1 MDTLAQLKTLLL
13 GKYAIEREIGRG
25 GMATVYL
32 ARDQRHDRPVALKVL
47 SPDLGAVLGVERF
60 LAEIRIT
67 ANLQHP
73 NLLPLY
79 DSGEAEGLLFYFM
92 PYVDGESLRAK
103 LLREKQLPIDEA
115 VHIAKAVASAIG
127 YAHRH
132 GVVHR
137 DLKPENIL
145 LHDGRPLVAD
155 FGIALAVSK
164 AGGERITQT
173 GMSLGTP
180 QYMSPEQATGDR
192 PIDGR
197 TDIYSLGAVLY
208 EMLTGD
214 PPHTASTAQ
223 ALIAK
228 IVSDVP
234 PSTRTTRP
242 HVPAQIDMAVARAL
256 EKLPA
261 DRWHT
266 VEEFAEALEADRGV
280 VLPAGARTPRTFA
293 PAPSHTEHRR
303 FGRRLRLAAALSLAV
318 VVVATGVLWRLYSRG
333 SDAQSV
339 SFVLEPPSS
348 EAGRTSI
355 GNVAV
360 SPDGKILAF
369 VVASDSA
376 SSVYVRRIDEAT
388 SRRVQGTEGAL
399 FVSFSPSGR
408 WLSVATSDRRLVKTA
423 VDGSSAITLADTA
436 WVWGG
441 ATWENEQSLILYGSG
456 LRRISATGGAIRQVT
471 KPRSPPWRQGFA
483 VVAHDGETVVFM
495 DGGPGFTEDDFLAI
509 GSLKTGQYHTTSL
522 LLNRPIGIVDGHIV
536 YVTATGAMMAVAF
549 DARAQRITGDPV
561 RVMEGLLFDVST
573 AVMSPN
579 GTLVHRRG
587 RWTNHLVLE
596 TPDRRTVTLSNVEGH
611 LNWLTSPRF
620 SPDGRRIAAAVQ
632 APRGDTLTSDIWIFD
647 IATRA
652 FSRVSSVGNVNGPEW
667 TPDGR
672 NLVFKSWFFRKA
684 ALWLQSA
691 DGARPREAVLTFPD
705 GQQPGSATVTPDG
718 RGVIFCGNNFRPG
731 TMDLGFVG
739 FEGQRKPQLIDTS
752 RVCGGRVSVSP
763 DGKWLA
769 YATNDGQGSNVYVG
783 PYKRSGARYRISSNG
798 GLAALWSRDGKRLYY
813 VQPDAADGSGS
824 LFAAQLEVNATG
836 VKVVRQERVTSI
848 AAGSYYDVGPDGS
861 VLRLEPTD
869 GGVQVVVTTN
879 WLPQL
884 RAKLK

>member
-1 MDTLAQLKTLLL
+1 MDELAQLNSSLL

-32 ARDQRHDRPVALKVL
+32 ALDQRHDRPVALKVL
-47 SPDLGAVLGVERF
+47 NPELGAMLGVDRF

-67 ANLQHP
+67 AKLQHP
-73 NLLPLY
+73 NLLPLF
-79 DSGEAEGLLFYFM
+79 DSGEADGLLFYVM

-103 LLREKQLPIDEA
+103 LLRDKQLPVDEA
-115 VHIAKAVASAIG
+115 VHIATAVASALG

-132 GVVHR
+132 GVIHR

-155 FGIALAVSK
+155 FGIALAVSN

-173 GMSLGTP
+173 GVSLGTP

-214 PPHTASTAQ
+214 PPHTASTTQ

-228 IVSDVP
+228 IVTDVP
-234 PSTRTTRP
+234 PSVRTTRP
-242 HVPAQIDMAVARAL
+242 HVSVYIDAAVAGAL

-266 VEEFAEALEADRGV
+266 VEEFAEALEPERGV
-280 VLPAGARTPRTFA
+280 ALPAGARTPGTIARDSALTGK
-293 PAPSHTEHRR
+293 RR
-303 FGRRLRLAAALSLAV
+303 FGRRFWLAAAVTVAV
-318 VVVATGVLWRLYSRG
+318 VVVATGVFWRLYSPG
-333 SDAQSV
+333 PDAQSV

-348 EAGRTSI
+348 EAGRASI
-355 GNVAV
+355 GGFAV
-360 SPDGKILAF
+360 SPDGKTLAF

-376 SSVYVRRIDEAT
+376 ASVYVRRIDEAT
-388 SRRVQGTEGAL
+388 SRRVPGTESAM
-399 FVSFSPSGR
+399 FVSFSPDGK
-408 WLSVATSDRRLVKTA
+408 WLSVSTSNRKLVKAA
-423 VDGSSAITLADTA
+423 VDGSSAITLAENA

-441 ATWENEQSLILYGSG
+441 ATWENDQSLLLYGWKG
-456 LRRISATGGAIRQVT
+456 LRRIAATGGAIRQVT
-471 KPRSPPWRQGFA
+471 IRSTLGTQGMTVLGA
-483 VVAHDGETVVFM
+483 DGETIVFM
-495 DGGPGFTEDDFLAI
+495 DQGPGFTEDDYLAI
-509 GSLKTGQYHTTSL
+509 GSRLTGQYHTTSL
-522 LLNRPIGIVDGHIV
+522 LANRPLTIVDNHIV
-536 YVTATGAMMAVAF
+536 YVTATGAIMAVPF
-549 DARAQRITGDPV
+549 DARGQAITGDPV
-561 RVMEGLLFDVST
+561 RIMEGLVYDVSN
-573 AVMSPN
+573 AAMSRT
-579 GTLVHRRG
+579 GTLVYRRG
-587 RWTNHLVLE
+587 RWTNRLVLE
-596 TPDRRTVTLSNVEGH
+596 PPDRRTMTLSNVEGH
-611 LNWLTSPRF
+611 LQWLSPPRF
-620 SPDGRRIAAAVQ
+620 SPDGQRIAVAAQ
-632 APRGDTLTSDIWIFD
+632 APHGDTITSDIWILD

-652 FSRVSSVGNVNGPEW
+652 FSRVSSVGNVNEPEW

-672 NLVFKSWFFRKA
+672 NLVFTSWFWRNA

-691 DGARPREAVLTFPD
+691 DGARPREALLTFPD

-731 TMDLGFVG
+731 TMDLGFIG
-739 FEGQRKPQLIDTS
+739 FEEQRKPQLIDTT

-769 YATNDGQGSNVYVG
+769 YVTNDGQGSNVYVRPFRRG
-783 PYKRSGARYRISSNG
+783 GARFRISTNG
-798 GLAALWSRDGKRLYY
+798 GVAALWSRDGKRLYY

-824 LFAAQLEVNATG
+824 LLAAHLEVNATG
-836 VKVVRQERVTSI
+836 VKVVRQNRVTSI
-848 AAGSYYDVGPDGS
+848 AAGSLYDVGPDGS

-869 GGVQVVVTTN
+869 AGVQVVVTTN